1 MSSMEFDPE
10 ELREY
15 IEQMSDDEVLNLAMS
30 MIEEYR
36 QQENDED
43 YEVNPGQMRKFVQ
56 AYTLM
61 QGFIGDD
68 GKIETHVV
76 PKERVGGIT
85 AKFNLLWLTWEEVTR
100 FATMLI
106 GVCALSID
114 ATLDGVVEF
123 SFNIPDVYRK
133 KKQD

>member
-1 MSSMEFDPE
+1 MGRIEFDPE
-10 ELREY
+10 EYRQA
-15 IEQMSDDEVLNLAMS
+15 IDGMSDDEVLNLAMS
-30 MIEEYR
+30 MLEEYDLR
-36 QQENDED
+36 ENDED

-56 AYTLM
+56 AYMLM
-61 QGFIGDD
+61 QGFVGDD
-68 GKIETHVV
+68 GEIAIHAV

-85 AKFNLLWLTWEEVTR
+85 ARFNLLWLTWEEVTR

-133 KKQD
+133 KNTD